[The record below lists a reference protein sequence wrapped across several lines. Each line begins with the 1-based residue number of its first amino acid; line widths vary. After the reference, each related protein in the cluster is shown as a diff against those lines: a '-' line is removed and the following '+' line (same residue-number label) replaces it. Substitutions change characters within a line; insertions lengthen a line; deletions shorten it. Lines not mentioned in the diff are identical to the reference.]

1 MLRIAE
7 QGYAPESSKRPH
19 AHELPSISMVV
30 AGALRER
37 MGRAEEIA
45 RPLSISVM
53 PAGVAHAD
61 EFSPDGARLLSI
73 HMDAATAQELASE
86 HGTLGPWR
94 WTHGGASVRLFLRLL
109 AALRSHAPQKVTDL
123 IATDV
128 VAATLTGV
136 ANARDGTRAPRWLV
150 HVRAAIDDCA
160 SWPSVSELAAVGG
173 VHRVHL
179 ARQFRRY
186 HGCAVS
192 DYVRRRNVQRAA
204 QRMLRSPV
212 SLCEIAHDAGF
223 SDQPHM
229 CRAFRTET
237 GMSPSAFRSL
247 SGDGKSKACHPEPA
261 GEGSRSSG

>member
-19 AHELPSISMVV
+19 AHELPSVSMVV

-37 MGRAEEIA
+37 MGRAEETA

-73 HMDAATAQELASE
+73 HMDVTSAHELASE
-86 HGTLGPWR
+86 YGTLGPWR
-94 WTHGGASVRLFLRLL
+94 WTHGGAGVRLFLRLL
-109 AALRSHAPQKVTDL
+109 AALRSHAPAPMADM

-136 ANARDGTRAPRWLV
+136 ANAPDGTRAPRWLM
-150 HVRAAIDDCA
+150 HV
-160 SWPSVSELAAVGG
+160 
-173 VHRVHL
+173 
-179 ARQFRRY
+179 
-186 HGCAVS
+186 CAVS
-192 DYVRRRNVQRAA
+192 DYVRHRNVQRAA

-212 SLCEIAHDAGF
+212 SLWEIAHDAGF
-223 SDQPHM
+223 SDQPHL
-229 CRAFRTET
+229 CRAFGTET
-237 GMSPSAFRSL
+237 GMTPSAFRHL
-247 SGDGKSKACHPEPA
+247 SGIGNRES
-261 GEGSRSSG
+261 